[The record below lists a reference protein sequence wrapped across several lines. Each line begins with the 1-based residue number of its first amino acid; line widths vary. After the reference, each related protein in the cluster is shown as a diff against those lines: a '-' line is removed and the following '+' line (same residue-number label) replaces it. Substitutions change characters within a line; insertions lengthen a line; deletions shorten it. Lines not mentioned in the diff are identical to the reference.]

1 MQGVPSGTRQSQAAI
16 NRNCQAPHAPYGKRA
31 EEVLK
36 AAGLWSK
43 VEAKLVMANDLL
55 ELFLGRYVFAQ
66 VKGVVLTT

>member
-1 MQGVPSGTRQSQAAI
+1 M
-16 NRNCQAPHAPYGKRA
+16 
-31 EEVLK
+31 LK